1 MTPAGPE
8 GEGPERRPPHII
20 IRLSLQLFLLVG
32 IAMEHQW
39 ENVNLS
45 QFIEF
50 TKSHPTKNKLQTT
63 HPRQQI
69 RRQIR
74 NLHDLLISDDIV
86 AIWRNLLMAI

>member
-1 MTPAGPE
+1 MWNESEFT
-8 GEGPERRPPHII
+8 II

-39 ENVNLS
+39 ENVNLF

-50 TKSHPTKNKLQTT
+50 TKSHPTRTKSPNSPHT
-63 HPRQQI
+63 RQQI

>member
-1 MTPAGPE
+1 MEMWNESEFT
-8 GEGPERRPPHII
+8 RI
-20 IRLSLQLFLLVG
+20 IRFSFQLFLSVPS
-32 IAMEHQW
+32 MQHQW

-50 TKSHPTKNKLQTT
+50 TKSHPTRTKSPDSPHT
-63 HPRQQI
+63 RQQI

>member
-1 MTPAGPE
+1 MWNESEFT
-8 GEGPERRPPHII
+8 II

-50 TKSHPTKNKLQTT
+50 TKSHPTRTKSPDSA
-63 HPRQQI
+63 HEAA
-69 RRQIR
+69 
-74 NLHDLLISDDIV
+74 D
-86 AIWRNLLMAI
+86 